1 MAPKTR
7 YGASQPPP
15 AAETEADETFY
26 QESDPNIEHSEDELE
41 EEEEIDD
48 EGISNKDLIKM
59 LLKERK
65 EMMKMFSKHLE
76 VKEKP
81 AAAPIPPPVID
92 PAVPTPTAAAPFEFK
107 PVPFTAEQI
116 VVFKEIKKYF
126 PLILAESEFSS
137 MDDPFNRKTLS
148 KIDADLIIHET
159 FDSSGLI
166 HKIQAIINNLEQ
178 QGIPS
183 KNWSKGFLQHLEA
196 TFRNTILASIA
207 SNTVMGWSSI
217 GPYDQ
222 YKLILYHLFA
232 SFNFKLYHHES
243 LNQLSAIGLKKNE
256 PLKPAMIKLL
266 KQAEQVSHSFHMVA
280 TKMVNWSSMA
290 EPMLAVDTIVNL
302 VEANTYSSL
311 SLAIDLIPDT
321 IMVKSALCFHKY
333 PTVNNPRFKTIA
345 PACTCDTVDE
355 LHAFHHSNKGT
366 PPFKSNRNNNNNNLV
381 QAPKKFVSYTCHD
394 CQVTNTYSVPFNFIR
409 CLRCD
414 KLLKKPVVRF
424 GHNNSQKKQGFHAT
438 IETSVEPVADK
449 VADTSVEYF
458 DSFAATEDQDVD
470 DAVEFELDEFEVEAD
485 SSDPSLRQF

>member
-26 QESDPNIEHSEDELE
+26 QESDPNIEHSEDEE

-48 EGISNKDLIKM
+48 EDISNKDLIRM

-65 EMMKMFSKHLE
+65 EMMKMFSKHLS

-81 AAAPIPPPVID
+81 ASAPIPPPVID
-92 PAVPTPTAAAPFEFK
+92 PAVPTPTAAPFEFK

-266 KQAEQVSHSFHMVA
+266 NKQ
-280 TKMVNWSSMA
+280 
-290 EPMLAVDTIVNL
+290 
-302 VEANTYSSL
+302 
-311 SLAIDLIPDT
+311 
-321 IMVKSALCFHKY
+321 
-333 PTVNNPRFKTIA
+333 
-345 PACTCDTVDE
+345 
-355 LHAFHHSNKGT
+355 
-366 PPFKSNRNNNNNNLV
+366 
-381 QAPKKFVSYTCHD
+381 
-394 CQVTNTYSVPFNFIR
+394 
-409 CLRCD
+409 
-414 KLLKKPVVRF
+414 
-424 GHNNSQKKQGFHAT
+424 
-438 IETSVEPVADK
+438 
-449 VADTSVEYF
+449 
-458 DSFAATEDQDVD
+458 
-470 DAVEFELDEFEVEAD
+470 
-485 SSDPSLRQF
+485 